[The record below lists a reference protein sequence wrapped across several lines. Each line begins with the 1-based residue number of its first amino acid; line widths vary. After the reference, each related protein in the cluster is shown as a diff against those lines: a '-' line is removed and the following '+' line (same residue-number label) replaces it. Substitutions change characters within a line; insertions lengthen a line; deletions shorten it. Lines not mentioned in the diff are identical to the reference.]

1 MKFGDFVL
9 FPYLCGMGR
18 YLIKDES
25 STALRNLIKKYSK
38 EIPVNTDR
46 LRGTFTIKSFR
57 KYKYDI
63 EVDVVF
69 KGEIHARVG
78 LRNEWFKSD
87 ITKPNT
93 KYKISKVKLNRLIRK
108 SLERDVRI
116 NLNYFSET
124 LRYYSDIKKIE
135 WL

>member
-1 MKFGDFVL
+1 
-9 FPYLCGMGR
+9 MGR